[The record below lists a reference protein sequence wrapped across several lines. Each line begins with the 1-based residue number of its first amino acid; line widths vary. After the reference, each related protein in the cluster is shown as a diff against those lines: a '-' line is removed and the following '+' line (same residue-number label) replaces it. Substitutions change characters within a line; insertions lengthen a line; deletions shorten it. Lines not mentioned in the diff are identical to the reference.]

1 MTFIYILLN
10 SLTFLQTNYDAYKII
25 YITNKQIIIIT
36 MNIKNKLEL
45 TLIIITCILIIVEYI
60 SVSYWDIMCETRQ
73 LKLTYK

>member
-1 MTFIYILLN
+1 MTFNYILLN

-45 TLIIITCILIIVEYI
+45 TLIIIACVLIIVEYI
-60 SVSYWDIMCETRQ
+60 NVSYWDIMC
-73 LKLTYK
+73 